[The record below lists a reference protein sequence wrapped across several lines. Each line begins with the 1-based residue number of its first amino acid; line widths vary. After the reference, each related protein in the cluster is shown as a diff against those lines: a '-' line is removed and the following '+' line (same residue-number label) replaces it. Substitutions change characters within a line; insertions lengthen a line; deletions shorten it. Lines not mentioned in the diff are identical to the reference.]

1 MSLTASQH
9 WIILDELANE
19 MKALTVIDPTKIRV
33 IIGVAQLSSG
43 TMVSDAVIVTRV
55 GFRFTPKLNAPQER

>member
-1 MSLTASQH
+1 MSLTTSQH
-9 WIILDELANE
+9 WIILDELSNE

-43 TMVSDAVIVTRV
+43 TMVSGSKIVTRV
-55 GFRFTPKLNAPQER
+55 GFRFTPKLNASDEG